1 MLTFFHRI
9 RKRQAMVCLFMQSI
23 LLIWVFSP
31 VLLAGEWKEEAEK
44 QADEKEKEPSQ
55 VYQVDVDGSL
65 LSYTNCLEHVLP
77 LLEHSSNKRIY
88 PESVPKICIF
98 LDYHSAPGLAPSPN
112 LLDALLA
119 YLFKRGYDSK
129 TVTLASFKEGVIGS
143 NTSRPAAS
151 YRGFPRISSGDAG
164 YFHKEWWYDSPLPS
178 SEHDRAKIFL
188 QYPIQPEI
196 RRDLERRS
204 DLPAG
209 LFINDTHWI
218 NLAVAMDDPALG
230 IYGAT
235 ENVTLGACSNT
246 ARFLKD
252 PTMANAAVTEIL
264 AIPEFWDKRL
274 FSILDMNAFQFAG
287 GSTFDAEFF
296 RKAGKVLVGENPLA
310 VDYHAIPYLAVQ
322 REKYGFSERKRAQLR
337 LFRFGKEL
345 GLGDAGRSELITL
358 P

>member
-1 MLTFFHRI
+1 
-9 RKRQAMVCLFMQSI
+9 MVCLFMQSI
-23 LLIWVFSP
+23 VLLWQFSP
-31 VLLAGEWKEEAEK
+31 VVLAGEWKEEAGK
-44 QADEKEKEPSQ
+44 QADEKEKGPSW
-55 VYQVDVDGSL
+55 VYQVNVDGSL
-65 LSYTNCLEHVLP
+65 LSYTNCFEHVLP
-77 LLEHSSNKRIY
+77 LLEHSSNKKIY
-88 PESVPKICIF
+88 PEFVPKICIF
-98 LDYHSAPGLAPSPN
+98 LDYQSAPGLAPSSN

-119 YLFKRGYDSK
+119 TLLKRGYDSR
-129 TVTLASFKEGVIGS
+129 TVSLASFWEGSVGS
-143 NTSRPAAS
+143 NSSSPAAR

-188 QYPIQPEI
+188 QYPYQPEI

-209 LFINDTHWI
+209 LFIHDTHWI

-235 ENVTLGACSNT
+235 ENITLGACSNT

-252 PTMANAAVTEIL
+252 PTMTNAAVTEIL

-274 FSILDMNAFQFAG
+274 FSILDMNTFQFAG
-287 GSTFDAEFF
+287 GSTFDAEFIS
-296 RKAGKVLVGENPLA
+296 KAGKVLVGENPLA
-310 VDYHAIPYLAVQ
+310 VDYHALPYLAVQ
-322 REKYGFSERKRAQLR
+322 REKYGFTDRKRAQLR
-337 LFRFGKEL
+337 LFRFGREL

>member
-1 MLTFFHRI
+1 
-9 RKRQAMVCLFMQSI
+9 MVCLFMQSI
-23 LLIWVFSP
+23 VLVWLFSP
-31 VLLAGEWKEEAEK
+31 VLLAGEWNEEAEE
-44 QADEKEKEPSQ
+44 QADEKEKGPSQ

-65 LSYTNCLEHVLP
+65 LSYTNCFEYVLP
-77 LLEHSSNKRIY
+77 LLEHSSNKKIY

-98 LDYHSAPGLAPSPN
+98 LDYQSAPGLAPSSN

-119 YLFKRGYDSK
+119 ALLKRGYDRQ
-129 TVTLASFKEGVIGS
+129 TVSLASFGEGVVGG
-143 NTSRPAAS
+143 NTSSPAAS

-164 YFHKEWWYDSPLPS
+164 YFHKEWCYDSPLPS

-188 QYPIQPEI
+188 QYPHQPVI

-204 DLPAG
+204 DLPAS
-209 LFINDTHWI
+209 LFIHDTHWI
-218 NLAVAMDDPALG
+218 NLAVAMDDAALG

-235 ENVTLGACSNT
+235 ENITLGACSNT

-252 PTMANAAVTEIL
+252 PTMTNAAVTEIL

-274 FSILDMNAFQFAG
+274 FSILDMNTFQFAG
-287 GSTFDAEFF
+287 GSTFDAEFISQ
-296 RKAGKVLVGENPLA
+296 AGKVLVGENPLA
-310 VDYHAIPYLAVQ
+310 VDYHALPYLAVQ
-322 REKYGFSERKRAQLR
+322 REKYGFTDRKRAELR
-337 LFRFGKEL
+337 LFRFGREL